1 MIRCDQCSYGYAEG
15 KSKCPRCGSTNATAE
30 PDNMDQLIQQ
40 ASVPNLASLFRKA
53 KEAGVIGAVSV
64 YGEGSTT

>member
-1 MIRCDQCSYGYAEG
+1 MTRCDQCSFGYSES
-15 KSKCPRCGSTNATAE
+15 KDKCPRCGATNPAAE
-30 PDNMDQLIQQ
+30 PDTMDQLIQQ

-53 KEAGVIGAVSV
+53 RETGVIGAVSV

>member
-1 MIRCDQCSYGYAEG
+1 MIRCANCYYGHDKDQ
-15 KSKCPRCGSTNATAE
+15 CPRCGFINQTAE
-30 PDNMDQLIQQ
+30 PANMDQLIQQ
-40 ASVPNLASLFRKA
+40 GSVPSLASLFKRA

>member
-1 MIRCDQCSYGYAEG
+1 MISCDQCQFGYAED
-15 KSKCPRCGSTNATAE
+15 KNKCPRCGAPHSTGE
-30 PDNMDQLIQQ
+30 PDTMDQLIQQ

-53 KEAGVIGAVSV
+53 KKAGVIGAVSV

>member
-1 MIRCDQCSYGYAEG
+1 VSD
-15 KSKCPRCGSTNATAE
+15 TTAE
-30 PDNMDQLIQQ
+30 AGAVSVPDETMDSLIQQ

-64 YGEGSTT
+64 YGEGAPR